1 MIHYPGKGEEYS
13 SPLFYK
19 AEMNMNDH
27 APLLELK
34 NIQKDFFGNQV
45 LNDINLTLEEGEVLG
60 LVGENGAGKSTLMKI
75 LFGMDVIRETGGYGG
90 EILLNGQ
97 KVQFATPFEA
107 LEHGIGMVHQEFSLI
122 PGFTATE
129 NILLNREPEKYSVVS
144 EVFGQRLNTLD
155 RKSMDA
161 LADNAIDKM
170 GVRIDRNMVISDM
183 PVGHKQFTEIARE
196 LSKEQLRLL
205 ILDEPTAVLTE
216 KEAEALLES
225 IRSMSKRGIAVIF
238 ITHRLHEILSVCN
251 KVVVM
256 RDGIVVKDVPAAE
269 TNVQEITRWMVGRTV
284 ATAQEDIRPVPET
297 RTIMKIERLWVDM
310 PGETV
315 RDVNLEVREGEIL
328 GIGGLAGQGKLG
340 IPNGVMGLY
349 DAGGKVTFDGKE
361 IPLNMPRKCLD
372 AQLAFV
378 SEDRRGVGLLL
389 DESLEW
395 NVAFPA
401 MQVQN
406 KFLKSLAG
414 GLIKW
419 RDEAAIREV
428 TQQYIDELQIK
439 CTSSGQKA
447 KELSGGNQ
455 QKVCLAK
462 AFALTPKFLFVSEP
476 TRGID
481 VGAKALVL
489 KALKKFNRE
498 NGVTIVMISSEL
510 EELRQI
516 CDRIAIVSGGRIA
529 GILPATESSEKFG
542 ALMVSQVV

>member
-225 IRSMSKRGIAVIF
+225 IRGMSKRGIAVIF

-372 AQLAFV
+372 SQLAFV

-529 GILPATESSEKFG
+529 GILPATESSEEFG

>member
-1 MIHYPGKGEEYS
+1 
-13 SPLFYK
+13 
-19 AEMNMNDH
+19 MN

-34 NIQKDFFGNQV
+34 NIKKDFFGNQV
-45 LNDINLTLEEGEVLG
+45 LTDINLTLNEGEVLG

-75 LFGMDVIRETGGYGG
+75 LFGMNVIRDTGGYGG
-90 EILLNGQ
+90 DVLLNGQ
-97 KVQFATPFEA
+97 KVNFASPFDA
-107 LEHGIGMVHQEFSLI
+107 LAAGIGMVHQEFSLI
-122 PGFTATE
+122 PGFSATE
-129 NILLNREPEKYSVVS
+129 NILLNREPQKKSVVS

-155 RKSMDA
+155 RSAMRKGASDA
-161 LADNAIDKM
+161 IEKM
-170 GVRIDRNMVISDM
+170 GVEIDGEMVINDM

-196 LSKEQLRLL
+196 LSKEQLKLL

-216 KEAEALLES
+216 REAAALLDS
-225 IRSMSKRGIAVIF
+225 IRGMSSRGIAVIF
-238 ITHRLHEILSVCN
+238 ITHRLQEILNVCD

-256 RDGIVVKDVPAAE
+256 RDGEIVKDVAAQE
-269 TNVQEITRWMVGRTV
+269 TNVTEITRWMVGRSVNAAASHREPPESDTV
-284 ATAQEDIRPVPET
+284 MSIR
-297 RTIMKIERLWVDM
+297 RLWVDM

-315 RDVNLEVREGEIL
+315 RDVSLDVRRGEIL

-349 DAGGKVTFDGKE
+349 QAGGTVTFEGKE
-361 IPLNMPRKCLD
+361 IPLNAPRKCLD
-372 AQLAFV
+372 SQLAFV

-395 NVAFPA
+395 NIAFPA
-401 MQVQN
+401 MQIQD
-406 KFLKSLAG
+406 KFLKPLLG

-419 RDEAAIREV
+419 RDEKAIADV
-428 TQQYIDELQIK
+428 TKRYIDELQIR
-439 CTSSGQKA
+439 CTSSRQKA

-462 AFALTPKFLFVSEP
+462 AFALEPQFLFVSEP

-489 KALKKFNRE
+489 EALKKFNRE
-498 NGVTIVMISSEL
+498 SGVTIVMISSEL

-529 GILPATESSEKFG
+529 GILPATDSSEDFG